1 MVLEDEDRNLLT
13 YERMRVGLLR
23 EHYGKIAVFCDGKLV
38 AVERSLKDGV
48 NKARKVSK
56 GKELFIKEL
65 FTPEEQTKAI
75 LSIL

>member
-1 MVLEDEDRNLLT
+1 MTETVEITLYLLNK
-13 YERMRVGLLR
+13 YENFA
-23 EHYGKIAVFCDGKLV
+23 YIPSNF
-38 AVERSLKDGV
+38 
-48 NKARKVSK
+48 NKNEIEQIRALDYLTHVYVTTK